1 MDPCHGELP
10 VSGKG
15 HVFICQLLWGPCQ
28 PGNSS
33 EGYKMEAMRKEK
45 LTMPIALSHEVSNW
59 ANAFP
64 IASRSSRPLTN
75 QDLSQTD
82 WPATKGLRYT
92 KSRQKDEICQATQE
106 EKDSEE
112 SSGTNV

>member
-1 MDPCHGELP
+1 MDIDLARRILNGEKKAISL
-10 VSGKG
+10 SG
-15 HVFICQLLWGPCQ
+15 
-28 PGNSS
+28 
-33 EGYKMEAMRKEK
+33 RKEK

-64 IASRSSRPLTN
+64 IASRSSCPLTN

>member
-1 MDPCHGELP
+1 MSTKNGRTAGAFVEHGYRPRKENIEW
-10 VSGKG
+10 GKKG
-15 HVFICQLLWGPCQ
+15 HFTFRVC
-28 PGNSS
+28 
-33 EGYKMEAMRKEK
+33 ARKEK

-92 KSRQKDEICQATQE
+92 KSRQKDEIRQATQE